1 MFLPRMPA
9 APHLQ
14 GTLIKNKLCF
24 CQPVPDPPRSA
35 YRERERRARAGLKQD
50 VGMAIVSSGALV
62 DLLRQHQLLSAQQL
76 HEVFRLVPG
85 RCADVRILAKALI
98 YKGWFTVYQINQI
111 LAGHGKDLV
120 LGPYQILDRLGRGGQ
135 SEVYKAR
142 HPEYDWTV
150 ALKIVRAQNLAYAE
164 VAEQFLLEMQ
174 AMAELEHPNIVQFW
188 DADKAGDVY
197 YCAME
202 FVDGT
207 DLGKVVRLQNYLPV
221 AEAAE
226 YVRQT
231 ALGLQH
237 AHEHNLVHRDVKP
250 LNLFLTREIIEEVDS
265 AGRLVKRHGP
275 PLIKILD
282 WGLASLRPCLE
293 ADAEA
298 GRNGLAHTIIGT
310 ADYLSPEQA
319 LNPRG
324 VDIRG
329 DIYSLGCTL
338 YYLLTGRTPF
348 DGTTVMQKVLQHQNA
363 EPPPVDCLMPEV
375 PPAVAAIVRR
385 MMAKK
390 PEDRFQTPAA
400 VALGLKPYCRA
411 ESTTSRRREPPKPCP
426 APPLQDTPALSGT
439 LGVNNRANSGR

>member
-1 MFLPRMPA
+1 
-9 APHLQ
+9 
-14 GTLIKNKLCF
+14 
-24 CQPVPDPPRSA
+24 
-35 YRERERRARAGLKQD
+35 
-50 VGMAIVSSGALV
+50 MAIVSSGALV
-62 DLLRQHQLLSAQQL
+62 DLLRQHQLLSSQQL
-76 HEVFRLVPG
+76 HEVLGLVPG
-85 RCADVRILAKALI
+85 RCADVRILARALI
-98 YKGWFTVYQINQI
+98 HKGWFTVYQVNQI

-142 HPEYDWTV
+142 HPDYGWIV
-150 ALKIVRAQNLAYAE
+150 ALKIIRFENLSHPEAT
-164 VAEQFLLEMQ
+164 EQFLLEME

-188 DADKAGDVY
+188 DADRAGDIF

-221 AEAAE
+221 AEASE

-237 AHEHNLVHRDVKP
+237 AHEHNLIHRDIKP
-250 LNLFLTREIIEEVDS
+250 LNLFLTREVIEEVD
-265 AGRLVKRHGP
+265 ATGRLIRKVDA

-282 WGLASLRPCLE
+282 WGLANLRPSILAEEE
-293 ADAEA
+293 ARRADQEDS
-298 GRNGLAHTIIGT
+298 IIGT

-319 LNPRG
+319 INPHA

-329 DIYSLGCTL
+329 DIYSLGCTF

-348 DGTTVMQKVLQHQNA
+348 EGTTVMQKVLHHQKS
-363 EPPPVDCLMPEV
+363 EPPPVEWVNPEV
-375 PPAVAAIVRR
+375 APALAAIIRR

-400 VALGLKPYCRA
+400 VALALKPWCRPQ
-411 ESTTSRRREPPKPCP
+411 STPPRPRDPKVRP
-426 APPLQDTPALSGT
+426 AAPLHDTPALSKT
-439 LGVNNRANSGR
+439 LRAK